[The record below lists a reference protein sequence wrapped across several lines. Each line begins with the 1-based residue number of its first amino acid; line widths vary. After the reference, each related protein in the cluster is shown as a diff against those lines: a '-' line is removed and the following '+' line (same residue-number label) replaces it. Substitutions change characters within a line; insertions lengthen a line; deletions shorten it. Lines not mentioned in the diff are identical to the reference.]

1 MNKIGDLDIKLRE
14 ALQKDFEG
22 LYVKEYT
29 TDWKEQRLSRN
40 IELKTMKLD
49 NLEKYVYELLSE
61 KAFSKEE
68 LYRLSIWSGDIGAFG
83 IVSKEDAELINKIY
97 KLLDEENEHIKTH
110 KKFLKLAEKQEE
122 WEEELR
128 FTYGHLYYQ
137 NEEGE
142 FCQIVNEI
150 DDLIDFISQL
160 LSEKEKEAKQE
171 ILRELSYEIDGI
183 KLNKLIDENQEY
195 LNKVGKS
202 LLKQIKLLKD
212 EENERHN

>member
-1 MNKIGDLDIKLRE
+1 MGTGIGKYCKRCGEQLNYDDG
-14 ALQKDFEG
+14 FEDG
-22 LYVKEYT
+22 FCNRCYHIAKFET
-29 TDWKEQRLSRN
+29 K
-40 IELKTMKLD
+40 KM
-49 NLEKYVYELLSE
+49 SE

-212 EENERHN
+212 EE

>member
-1 MNKIGDLDIKLRE
+1 MSLLKR
-14 ALQKDFEG
+14 
-22 LYVKEYT
+22 VKQWRKSQT
-29 TDWKEQRLSRN
+29 
-40 IELKTMKLD
+40 
-49 NLEKYVYELLSE
+49 
-61 KAFSKEE
+61 
-68 LYRLSIWSGDIGAFG
+68 
-83 IVSKEDAELINKIY
+83 
-97 KLLDEENEHIKTH
+97 EHIKLH
-110 KKFLKLAEKQEE
+110 KEVFCGVKPKEEEE
-122 WEEELR
+122 WERELR

-212 EENERHN
+212 EENEKKSKK

>member
-1 MNKIGDLDIKLRE
+1 MGTGIGEYCKRCGEQLNYDDG
-14 ALQKDFEG
+14 FEDG
-22 LYVKEYT
+22 FCNRCYHIAKFET
-29 TDWKEQRLSRN
+29 K
-40 IELKTMKLD
+40 KM
-49 NLEKYVYELLSE
+49 SE

-68 LYRLSIWSGDIGAFG
+68 D
-83 IVSKEDAELINKIY
+83 
-97 KLLDEENEHIKTH
+97 ENEHIKTH

-137 NEEGE
+137 NEGE

-212 EENERHN
+212 EENEEKN